1 MPSIKRFGGFR
12 EMKNMNVKFY
22 GITDR
27 SYLKDQNLIVA
38 IEKAIKG
45 GITVLQLREKELNS
59 RDFYYQALKVKEVTD
74 HYGIPLIVND
84 RVDIA
89 LAVGADGVHV
99 GQEDLPIKIARKI
112 IGKEKILGVS
122 VENVEQAIQAQKD
135 GADYL
140 GVGPV
145 FPSPTKPEAK
155 TISIA
160 EVKKIKESVNIPVV
174 AIGGITAENL
184 YDLMRET
191 NVDGVAVISALF
203 SGDVEENAIRI
214 RKVIEKVEIV
224 NERSQKD
231 GK

>member
-1 MPSIKRFGGFR
+1 MQRIIFNLIVPLIKRFGGFR

-27 SYLKDQNLIVA
+27 SYLKDQNLIDA

-74 HYGIPLIVND
+74 HYSIPLIVND

-99 GQEDLPIKIARKI
+99 GQEDLPTKIARKI

-160 EVKKIKESVNIPVV
+160 EVKKIRESVNIPVV

-203 SGDVEENAIRI
+203 SGDVEENATRI
-214 RKVIEKVEIV
+214 SKVIEKV
-224 NERSQKD
+224 
-231 GK
+231 

>member
-1 MPSIKRFGGFR
+1 
-12 EMKNMNVKFY
+12 MKNMNVKFY

-27 SYLKDQNLIVA
+27 SYLKDHNLIDA

-45 GITVLQLREKELNS
+45 GITVLQLREKGLNS

-74 HYGIPLIVND
+74 HHGIPLIVND

-89 LAVGADGVHV
+89 LAVVADGVHV
-99 GQEDLPIKIARKI
+99 GQEDLPTKIARKI

-155 TISIA
+155 TISIS

-203 SGDVEENAIRI
+203 SGDVEENATRI

-224 NERSQKD
+224 KIVNERSQ
-231 GK
+231 